1 MTTQDITT
9 VMTPRLLLRRVRERD
24 RPAIRQMD
32 TNPAIMGVDGIRSA
46 AESDR
51 FVSNQIAHWER
62 HGFGIWVAFD
72 RATMICAGRGGLRH
86 ITLDGEQV
94 VQVGYGFFPGFWGR
108 GLATEVAIASTRVGF
123 EVLGL
128 ARLVAIVMPDNTPSR
143 RVLEKVGF
151 THVSDTLYDGSRHL
165 LYESRRP
172 PSDPVISAAPAGG

>member
-1 MTTQDITT
+1 MTTEDITT
-9 VMTPRLLLRRVRERD
+9 VVTPRLLLRRVRERD

-62 HGFGIWVAFD
+62 HGFGIWVALD
-72 RATMICAGRGGLRH
+72 RTTMICAGRGGLRYV
-86 ITLDGEQV
+86 TLDGEQV
-94 VQVGYGFFPGFWGR
+94 VQVGYGFFPDFWGR
-108 GLATEVAIASTRVGF
+108 GLATEVAVASTRVGF

-128 ARLVAIVMPDNTPSR
+128 PRLVAIVMPDNTPSR

-151 THVSDTLYDGSRHL
+151 SHIADTVYDGSRHL
-165 LYESRRP
+165 LYECRP
-172 PSDPVISAAPAGG
+172 ELPAAAAAAEPAGG